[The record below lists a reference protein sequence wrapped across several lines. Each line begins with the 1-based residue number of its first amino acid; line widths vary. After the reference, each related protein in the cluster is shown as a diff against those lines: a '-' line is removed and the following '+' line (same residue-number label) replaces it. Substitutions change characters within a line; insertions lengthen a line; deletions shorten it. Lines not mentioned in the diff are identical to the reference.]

1 MIRYVVTR
9 PYTESNVGSNLS
21 SLAGAAWVASRLSR
35 HLIVDWRG
43 QKQLV
48 DPSLNYF
55 SEFFDAPESLG
66 GVRSHYAPVDEA
78 VYEQS
83 STDAAWLTP
92 GDVLRLMSSAEDPG
106 VPYLVLQAY
115 HGLDRVHPGP
125 ESERY
130 RLLRRTYADVQ
141 PEPSLAG
148 EIAHWAAQHLD
159 GNLVIGVNVRTGNG
173 AYFGKGD
180 AYSSRVDISVF
191 EDKRR
196 FLSRIERAIKA
207 RLRRLPKDARD
218 AFVVFYA
225 TDSAPMS
232 ELLSALPHA
241 TTRRTVFPPRG
252 RGDLYAFGAN
262 GEYTDRDSI
271 RDTLADM
278 FLLARCDA
286 LVYNNSLFNQ
296 YARVS
301 RAFFGGNQIHLERL
315 FLRQALRLQATQ
327 FGSQARRAAARLRKA
342 GPRRVRT
349 R

>member
-1 MIRYVVTR
+1 MTRYVVTR
-9 PYTESNVGSNLS
+9 PYPDSNVGSNLS

-35 HLIVDWRG
+35 SLIVDWRG

-48 DPSLNYF
+48 DTSVNYF
-55 SEFFDAPESLG
+55 SEFFGAPDSLG
-66 GVRSHYAPVDEA
+66 GITAQYAPVDQA
-78 VYEQS
+78 DYEGS
-83 STDAAWLTP
+83 STDAAWLAP
-92 GDVLRLMSSAEDPG
+92 NDARRLVASAEDPD
-106 VPYLVLQAY
+106 VRYLVLQAY
-115 HGLDRVHPGP
+115 HGLDRIHPGP

-130 RLLRRTYADVQ
+130 RLLRRTYADIQ
-141 PEPSLAG
+141 PEPLLAG
-148 EIAHWAAQHLD
+148 EIAQWASQHLD

-173 AYFGKGD
+173 AYFGRGQP
-180 AYSSRVDISVF
+180 YSSRVDISIF

-207 RLRRLPKDARD
+207 RLRRLPRGARD

-241 TTRRTVFPPRG
+241 TTRRTVFPPAG
-252 RGDLYAFGAN
+252 AGDLYAFDTKDD
-262 GEYTDRDSI
+262 YMDRDSI

-286 LVYNNSLFNQ
+286 LVYNTSLFNQ

-301 RAFFGGNQIHLERL
+301 RGFFGGNQVHLERL
-315 FLRQALRLQATQ
+315 FLRQLLRLQGAQ
-327 FGSQARRAAARLRKA
+327 FAGQARRAAERLRA
-342 GPRRVRT
+342 TGLRQVRT
-349 R
+349 L